1 MSNSPTTL
9 DGYREDASGRMVPE
23 DTIKPIDALR
33 DDLVMRI
40 VQRAQELSERLQAFK
55 QDTLSE
61 IAAFIETSA
70 QEYGVELG
78 GKKGNVQLTSF
89 DGKYRIMR
97 ANHDSMTFDER
108 LLAAKELIDECLR
121 DWSGRPGVPRGLV
134 VIADRAFRRNAAGEI
149 SVSRVLD
156 LRSHDIDDERWKKA
170 MEIITDSIRV
180 QASITYLRLYKRA
193 GRTDQYDQL
202 PLDIAKV

>member
-9 DGYREDASGRMVPE
+9 DGYREDASGRMVPV

>member
-1 MSNSPTTL
+1 MSNSPIL

>member
-1 MSNSPTTL
+1 MNTEDIPE
-9 DGYREDASGRMVPE
+9 GYRQDSAGRLVPE
-23 DTIKPIDALR
+23 DTIKTIDLMR
-33 DDLVMRI
+33 DDLVTRI
-40 VQRAQELSERLQAFK
+40 ANQAEELSERLREFK
-55 QDTLSE
+55 ANTLAE
-61 IAAFIETSA
+61 IEAFIETSA

-78 GKKGNVQLTSF
+78 GKKGNVQFTSF
-89 DGKYRIMR
+89 DGRYRLMR

-121 DWSGRPGVPRGLV
+121 DWSGRPGVPRGLI
-134 VIADRAFRRNAAGEI
+134 VIADRAFRRNANGEI

-156 LRSHDIDDERWKKA
+156 LRSHDIEDERWQKA

>member
-1 MSNSPTTL
+1 MNTETIPE
-9 DGYREDASGRMVPE
+9 GYRQDSAGRLVPE
-23 DTIKPIDALR
+23 DTIKTIDLMR

-40 VQRAQELSERLQAFK
+40 ADRAEELSQRLRQFK
-55 QDTLSE
+55 QDTLAE
-61 IAAFIETSA
+61 IEAFIETSA
-70 QEYGVELG
+70 QEYGIKLG
-78 GKKGNVQLTSF
+78 GDKGNVQLTSY
-89 DGKYRIMR
+89 DGRYRVMR

-108 LLAAKELIDECLR
+108 LLAAKKLIDECLL
-121 DWSGRPGVPRGLV
+121 DWSGRPGVPNGLV
-134 VIADRAFRRNAAGEI
+134 VIANRAFRRNAAGEI

-156 LRSHDIDDERWKKA
+156 LRSHDIEDERWQKA

>member
-1 MSNSPTTL
+1 MSTEQIPK
-9 DGYREDASGRMVPE
+9 GYRQDSAGRLVPE
-23 DTIKPIDALR
+23 DTIKTIDLMR
-33 DDLVMRI
+33 DDLVTRI
-40 VQRAQELSERLQAFK
+40 ANRAEELSDRLREFK
-55 QDTLSE
+55 ANTLAE
-61 IAAFIETSA
+61 IEAFIETSA

-78 GKKGNVQLTSF
+78 GKKGNVQLTTF
-89 DGKYRIMR
+89 DGRYRLMR

-108 LLAAKELIDECLR
+108 LVAAKELIDECLR
-121 DWSGRPGVPRGLV
+121 DWSGRPGVPRGLI

-156 LRSHDIDDERWKKA
+156 LRSHDIEDERWKKA